1 MDLNGNWKKIER
13 MYATMSDRFIVKSKE
28 HLSGG
33 IIKIVVDTQTG
44 VNYLITSGLG
54 LSGMTPLLDQ
64 EGKVVVDKP

>member
-1 MDLNGNWKKIER
+1 MAK
-13 MYATMSDRFIVKSKE
+13 RFLLKSKQ

-54 LSGMTPLLDQ
+54 MTPLLN
-64 EGKVVVDKP
+64 EKGEVVIDKIF